1 MKKERLDKILVK
13 TTGLARGPIQKLI
26 KNGEV
31 SVNGKIVIAPHF
43 SILSTDKIEIKKQ
56 KAVTKKTSPPKLN
69 ILYEDKD
76 VIVFEKPAGLMVHEA
91 PGKEE
96 VTVVDALIKHYPAIK
111 KVGDDPSR
119 PGIVH
124 RLDKLASGVMIAA
137 KTQAAFEFL
146 KKQFSERHTKKE
158 YLVLVYGLPAQDT
171 GTISFRLARSKNKGR
186 MVARP
191 TDGEGKE
198 AVTHYEVIKKIKNL
212 AFLRVNIETGRT
224 HQIRAHFRALNLPV
238 VGDPLYKKTRM
249 KNIKHLSL
257 PRLFLHSHK
266 LTIPLPNGEIK
277 TFVSNLPKELE
288 EIISSPTPTLP
299 HKQNTKSL

>member
-1 MKKERLDKILVK
+1 MKKERLDNFLVK
-13 TTGLARGPIQKLI
+13 TVGLTRGPIQKLI

-31 SVNGKIVIAPHF
+31 SVNGKIVVTPHF
-43 SILSTDKIEIKKQ
+43 SVLLTDKIEIKKQ
-56 KAVTKKTSPPKLN
+56 KAVAKKALPPKLR

-96 VTVVDALIKHYPAIK
+96 VTVVDALIKHHPAIK

-146 KKQFSERHTKKE
+146 KKQFSEHHTKKE

-257 PRLFLHSHK
+257 PRLFLHAHK
-266 LTIPLPNGEIK
+266 LTIPLPNGETK
-277 TFVSNLPKELE
+277 TFISPLPKELE
-288 EIISSPTPTLP
+288 EIIL
-299 HKQNTKSL
+299 